1 MEACKTRF
9 VKKFN
14 REANARVLAKTKK
27 ILKESKQER
36 NNPMVNKRIRIF
48 TAILKQLQTKPS
60 QQETKFETEMTI
72 QKYCNPGC
80 KGTVYQDTEHS
91 NADLEKMF
99 GSYGKRKKRMIAN
112 FKKSAK
118 KMRKEMK
125 DGFYSKIKPEI
136 KAKLIKDGAIS
147 GCTIDT

>member
-1 MEACKTRF
+1 MEKCKTRF

-27 ILKESKQER
+27 ILKESKRER
-36 NNPMVNKRIRIF
+36 ENPKANKRIRVF
-48 TAILKQLQTKPS
+48 SAILNQLQTKPS
-60 QQETKFETEMTI
+60 REEIQFEKEMTI

-80 KGTVYQDTEHS
+80 KGTVYQEKEHS

-99 GSYGKRKKRMIAN
+99 GTYGKHKERIIRN

-118 KMRKEMK
+118 EMRKKMK
-125 DGFYSKIKPEI
+125 DGFYSNIKPKV
-136 KAKLIKDGAIS
+136 KAKMIRDGAIS
-147 GCTIDT
+147 GCTRD

>member
-1 MEACKTRF
+1 MEKCKTRF

-27 ILKESKQER
+27 ILKESKRER
-36 NNPMVNKRIRIF
+36 ENPTIHKRIRVF
-48 TAILKQLQTKPS
+48 SAILKQLQTKPS
-60 QQETKFETEMTI
+60 REEIKFEKEMTI

-80 KGTVYQDTEHS
+80 KGTVYQEKEHS

-99 GSYGKRKKRMIAN
+99 GTYGKHKERIIRN

-118 KMRKEMK
+118 EMRKKMK
-125 DGFYSKIKPEI
+125 DGFYSHIKP
-136 KAKLIKDGAIS
+136 KVKSKLIRDGAIS
-147 GCTIDT
+147 GCTRD